1 MPAAKEQKYH
11 QNGGMFFLVD
21 GKHIPEYEPMN
32 PSELYNLFVK
42 IMVSATSISML
53 SEFSLYGFVIKV
65 NINPAGPIK
74 IMRQTRSD
82 TGEPV
87 TPKRA
92 STRQSAQE
100 LTSFCLKIVGVGNGS
115 RQYVSLDSTKTK
127 KKSLATFKE
136 CESEINTTRLVW
148 HEMARHNCAEVVPD
162 AGFGFDLTYQEF
174 GRLFSKFIT
183 TPHNI
188 SSHAIQWIID
198 NFDRIY
204 LTVMEMASGCDT
216 LSAYIDRMERPTTQ
230 LIAQK
235 SIKNAS
241 IEIVSYLIAMWI
253 RTGIMTT
260 DGHSKNV
267 MVRETGANIDSGI
280 HVFFIIYLLDLGRI
294 FNRKAGSDIVI
305 KKHLL
310 TIFTI
315 NTPPRIALR
324 PALLHY
330 FKCTSPLPRSVAER
344 DAALNELARNMS
356 IEFQFVGS
364 LNSLSLT
371 PTGLNIDHLKK
382 AFISAIV
389 CDIVVNASDYNHDYP
404 QCASVLERIFGIE
417 ITNVSFLTH
426 HFASPDDNAVFD
438 MMLFDVN
445 RLLLPCHPG
454 EGPVSLRT
462 LPPVLSAT
470 PRAFVGSPRD
480 FPVNP
485 LTDSVGAVVVND
497 GVPSVVVPDDSKSS
511 DDVPPPPPPP
521 PPPAA
526 AVKRSSSSSSDAAA
540 KRLFSS
546 AELSS
551 LTPRKIAFFNEK
563 FGGGSRKTRRY
574 KNRRVKH
581 SRSRSKHLRRSRN
594 EKRRTLTRR

>member
-11 QNGGMFFLVD
+11 QNGGMFFLVE
-21 GKHIPEYEPMN
+21 GKYIKEYEPMN
-32 PSELYNLFVK
+32 TSELYDLFVK
-42 IMVSATSISML
+42 IMNSATSISML

-65 NINPAGPIK
+65 NIDPHGPIK
-74 IMRQTRSD
+74 IMRQTRSV

-92 STRQSAQE
+92 SKRECPEQ
-100 LTSFCLKIVGVGNGS
+100 LTSFCLKIVGVGTGS

-136 CESEINTTRLVW
+136 CKDEINTTRSVW

-162 AGFGFDLTYQEF
+162 AGFGVDIDDTEF
-174 GRLFSKFIT
+174 EELFKRFIT
-183 TPHNI
+183 TPHDV
-188 SSHAIQWIID
+188 SSHVIQWIIN
-198 NFDRIY
+198 NFEAVY

-230 LIAQK
+230 SIAQE

-267 MVRETGANIDSGI
+267 MVRETGADIDSGI

-294 FNRKAGSDIVI
+294 FNRKAGRDRDIVI

-324 PALLHY
+324 PALLSY
-330 FKCTSPLPRSVAER
+330 LKWTDPFPGLAALDR
-344 DAALNELARNMS
+344 DAALNELASKMS
-356 IEFQFVGS
+356 IEFQSVDS
-364 LNSLSLT
+364 LNLLSLT
-371 PTGLNIDHLKK
+371 PTELNIDQLKK

-389 CDIVVNASDYNHDYP
+389 CDIVVNASVYNHNYP
-404 QCASVLERIFGIE
+404 QCVTLLARVFGIE
-417 ITNVSFLTH
+417 FTNVSFLEH
-426 HFASPDDNAVFD
+426 PFASLDDDAVFD
-438 MMLFDVN
+438 MMLFVVN

-454 EGPVSLRT
+454 EVSLSFRT
-462 LPPVLSAT
+462 PPAT
-470 PRAFVGSPRD
+470 PRIPPIPPATPSAFDHPTDNVGDFVGINVGG
-480 FPVNP
+480 VN
-485 LTDSVGAVVVND
+485 
-497 GVPSVVVPDDSKSS
+497 VPALVVPDDSESS
-511 DDVPPPPPPP
+511 LA
-521 PPPAA
+521 PAA
-526 AVKRSSSSSSDAAA
+526 AVKRSSSSSS
-540 KRLFSS
+540 
-546 AELSS
+546 
-551 LTPRKIAFFNEK
+551 LTPGQKAYFAADV
-563 FGGGSRKTRRY
+563 GGSRKKRRH
-574 KNRRVKH
+574 KIRRVIKRSH
-581 SRSRSKHLRRSRN
+581 SRSKHLRRYRN
-594 EKRRTLTRR
+594 EKCSIHTTRRKYRRN